1 MFHLPVYHTMLP
13 PPSCHPSFTSCN
25 LAKVSWRKWYRYN
38 TRFMRDSLPFVSV
51 FTEHIDSHQGAA
63 SFPSGLPSRRAH
75 LLGVT
80 GCMSPTPCLLWQ
92 VLIENQTLVVSSLNL
107 KPSFCLSVTAQT
119 WITLYTD
126 VNHYILCHK
135 KCTMK
140 IKILIN
146 VVCITCQM

>member
-13 PPSCHPSFTSCN
+13 PPHLATQDSHPVTLPRSAEGNDT
-25 LAKVSWRKWYRYN
+25 A

-80 GCMSPTPCLLWQ
+80 GCMSPTPCLL
-92 VLIENQTLVVSSLNL
+92 
-107 KPSFCLSVTAQT
+107 
-119 WITLYTD
+119 
-126 VNHYILCHK
+126 
-135 KCTMK
+135 
-140 IKILIN
+140 
-146 VVCITCQM
+146 